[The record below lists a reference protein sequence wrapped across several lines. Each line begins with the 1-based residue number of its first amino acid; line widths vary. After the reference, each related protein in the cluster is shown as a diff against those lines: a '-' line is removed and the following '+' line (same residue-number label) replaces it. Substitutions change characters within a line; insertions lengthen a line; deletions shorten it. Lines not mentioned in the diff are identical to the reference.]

1 MIVGLGTDALEVA
14 RVAAELR
21 DRPGFRDAVFTDAE
35 IAYCEGMHYPAQHY
49 AARFAAKEALF
60 KALGADGQEGMRWRE
75 AEVLREESGRPRIVL
90 HGSTRELAERL
101 AADEI
106 FVTLAHI
113 ADLALAT
120 VVIESRRESGRGGQR
135 G

>member
-14 RVAAELR
+14 RVAAELAGGA
-21 DRPGFRDAVFTDAE
+21 GFRDAVFTAAE
-35 IAYCEGMHYPAQHY
+35 IAYCEGMRYPAQHY

-60 KALGADGQEGMRWRE
+60 KARGADGREGMRWRE

-101 AADEI
+101 AVDEI
-106 FVTLAHI
+106 FVTMAHI
-113 ADLALAT
+113 AELASAT
-120 VVIESRRESGRGGQR
+120 VVMESRRESGNGRQ
-135 G
+135 